1 MIGKIW
7 KIYLNAN
14 RSIYIKEDNKK
25 KYFELYTIY
34 LLIFS
39 ISIFMVFYK
48 THSFIEDS
56 KILAMLLSLFSGLMY
71 SVLLK
76 IPDKITKLNTTEE
89 PKDEETIDELRK
101 REEKNITNIR
111 ALNYLK
117 NFSFTLSYS
126 IIVAIICIIF
136 VITSSFFK
144 TLLEFHL
151 SSVDVN
157 FKEYNTMLTIKIIV
171 IVIYRFL
178 FIFFM
183 LQFIYFIIKSVIYLT
198 EFTEYEFNNVE

>member
-14 RSIYIKEDNKK
+14 RSIFVKEDTKK
-25 KYFELYTIY
+25 NYLELIIFY
-34 LLIFS
+34 LLILA
-39 ISIFMVFYK
+39 ISTFMVFYK
-48 THSFIEDS
+48 KEKFIEDS

-76 IPDKITKLNTTEE
+76 IPDKITKLGTIEE
-89 PKDEETIDELRK
+89 PKDDETIKQLRTREET
-101 REEKNITNIR
+101 NITNTR

-117 NFSFTLSYS
+117 NFSYTLSYS
-126 IIVAIICIIF
+126 IVVAIICIIF

-151 SSVDVN
+151 SDTKITLN
-157 FKEYNTMLTIKIIV
+157 DFDIILTLKIII
-171 IVIYRFL
+171 IVLYRF
-178 FIFFM
+178 FFVFFM

-198 EFTEYEFNNVE
+198 EFTEYEFNNVK